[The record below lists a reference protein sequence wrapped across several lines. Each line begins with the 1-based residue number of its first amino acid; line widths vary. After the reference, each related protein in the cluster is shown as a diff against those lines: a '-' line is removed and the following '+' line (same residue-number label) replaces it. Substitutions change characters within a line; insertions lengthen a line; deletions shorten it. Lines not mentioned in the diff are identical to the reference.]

1 MTISI
6 GEQNIFRTVPT
17 KSLAKGDIT
26 NEVARAII
34 RVETER
40 QYAKTTRLREARL
53 AFEALSPPALPEAKA
68 RIRST
73 GRKIRNARKSE
84 QKQELSDFHVVAQ
97 HSQRE

>member
-6 GEQNIFRTVPT
+6 GEENIFRTVPT

-26 NEVARAII
+26 NEASRAII

-53 AFEALSPPALPEAKA
+53 
-68 RIRST
+68 
-73 GRKIRNARKSE
+73 
-84 QKQELSDFHVVAQ
+84 
-97 HSQRE
+97 HSKL